1 MEIPREQYI
10 LYLRNSRT
18 FEQIENYFR
27 TEKMAIKSVIDMG
40 SMSAIKELV
49 KLGLGVTILAP
60 WVAQNELT
68 KKSLVALPLGR
79 RKLKRQWGVL
89 YWKERPMG
97 WAEDTFI
104 KLCQSGARQF
114 AASNGLRAHV

>member
-1 MEIPREQYI
+1 M
-10 LYLRNSRT
+10 
-18 FEQIENYFR
+18 
-27 TEKMAIKSVIDMG
+27 
-40 SMSAIKELV
+40 

-104 KLCQSGARQF
+104 KLANPARDNSPLAMAFARTYKRRVPMKAYRLNRLFNAKSGRCFDVAVDHGF
-114 AASNGLRAHV
+114 LMSAAS

>member
-1 MEIPREQYI
+1 MEIPRQQYI

-18 FEQIENYFR
+18 FEQIENYFQ

-68 KKSLVALPLGR
+68 EKSLVALPLGR

-89 YWKERPMG
+89 HWKERPMG

-104 KLCQSGARQF
+104 KLCQSGVRQF
-114 AASNGLRAHV
+114 AASNGLRAYA